1 MDAIS
6 VNQALQELQTTL
18 ADLLRHSKT
27 LALSDNANGI
37 SCQHYWNPTAKT
49 FSYHTHVVVPNIKST
64 AIKMLSHL
72 FFNAYTL
79 QQHGWYSQFVSG
91 TMTPMPFET
100 EVAGEHQLG
109 QGYFDFGVGAL
120 RRYHLLFSKIEVDT
134 LTHAVVLRSVP
145 ENIQVLTP
153 SRQVFILPP
162 TGDVFSV
169 DEAGLH
175 WHHICTTSGVGLLP
189 GVLDRWLMNVLRATG
204 LDSKERDTY
213 ITEAEA
219 FARFVKT
226 LEPLNSEQQ

>member
-1 MDAIS
+1 MDEIS
-6 VNQALQELQTTL
+6 VNQALQELDTTL
-18 ADLLRHSKT
+18 ADLLRQSKT
-27 LALSDNANGI
+27 LALSDNASGI
-37 SCQHYWNPTAKT
+37 SCHHYWNPTAKT
-49 FSYHTHVVVPNIKST
+49 FSYHTHVVVPNIAST
-64 AIKMLSHL
+64 AIGVLSHL

-91 TMTPMPFET
+91 TIAPLSFTTDIP
-100 EVAGEHQLG
+100 GEHQLG

-120 RRYHLLFSKIEVDT
+120 RRYHLLFSKIEIDK
-134 LTHAVVLRSVP
+134 LIHAVVLRSVP
-145 ENIQVLTP
+145 EHIPVLKP

-204 LDSKERDTY
+204 LDGKERETY

-219 FARFVKT
+219 FARFVNT
-226 LEPLNSEQQ
+226 LEP